1 MTQSGPE
8 MTDKKKAQSAER
20 QKRYR
25 ERQKATLQGV
35 AANERKL
42 EAALLEVTN
51 HVIHGLLTKEDRA
64 QEISI
69 ALLKLRTDQVHTD
82 QELYEALLRLDALR
96 HAMQATEK
104 PAARYPDGTLKLL

>member
-69 ALLKLRTDQVHTD
+69 ALLKLRTDHVHTD
-82 QELYEALLRLDALR
+82 QELYDASLRLDSLR
-96 HAMQATEK
+96 HAMQAPDI
-104 PAARYPDGTLKLL
+104 PASR